1 MKLRE
6 KIIKEKYDNDVPDD
20 INQNENTGT
29 FILGIFAGLCT
40 TFGFLP
46 AVIRVLKNK
55 IKSPISTS
63 TLVLSFLGN
72 ITWIIYSVIVK
83 DWVLSVFTSISV
95 VFFGILLLS
104 QCIYKDVAKLK

>member
-1 MKLRE
+1 MKLI
-6 KIIKEKYDNDVPDD
+6 KKLTKEKYDNDIPDD

-29 FILGIFAGLCT
+29 FILGIFAGICT

-55 IKSPISTS
+55 VKSPISTS
-63 TLVLSFLGN
+63 TLILSFIGN
-72 ITWIIYSVIVK
+72 VSWIIYSIMVK

-95 VFFGILLLS
+95 LFFGILLLS
-104 QCIYKDVAKLK
+104 QSIFKNVANLE